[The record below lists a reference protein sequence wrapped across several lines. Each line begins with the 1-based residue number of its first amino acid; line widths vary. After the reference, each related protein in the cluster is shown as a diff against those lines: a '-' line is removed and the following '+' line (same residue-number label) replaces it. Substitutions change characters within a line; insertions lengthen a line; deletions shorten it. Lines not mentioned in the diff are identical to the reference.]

1 MKINN
6 NNHNSFCDFAE
17 DAVAYLYG
25 EIDETQKAKF
35 EKHLSL
41 CSHCEE
47 EVTAFAS
54 VRSSVLNWKAEEFD
68 ILSSPVID
76 IPFEPLPKTVKNVE
90 ISPSWFESL
99 GKLFSFS
106 PFKLA
111 AAACA
116 IFAVGFGLMFFV
128 FDFSAGNELADLKNN
143 NSVVI
148 EVEQPNEN
156 VIKLEIQ
163 TPPVEKSAEKGAD
176 PRISDFEKKSEEIF
190 VQAKSPKKVSSS
202 PAEIVK
208 TQNTAKRLSNSPT
221 DKNPKNTQIKQ
232 NEIEARIQQAPR
244 LNNLPEEGEDR
255 SLRLADLLADLDTE

>member
-1 MKINN
+1 MNN
-6 NNHNSFCDFAE
+6 NNHNSFCGFAE

-47 EVTAFAS
+47 EITAFAT
-54 VRSSVLNWKAEEFD
+54 VRSSVLNWKSEEFD
-68 ILSSPVID
+68 ILASPVID
-76 IPFEPLPKTVKNVE
+76 IPFGQMPKTVENFE
-90 ISPSWFESL
+90 ISRFWLESL
-99 GKLFSFS
+99 LELFSFS
-106 PFKLA
+106 PVKV

-116 IFAVGFGLMFFV
+116 FLVVGFSLMFFV
-128 FDFSAGNELADLKNN
+128 FDFSAGNEFADLKNN
-143 NSVVI
+143 NSFVI
-148 EVEQPNEN
+148 EVEQPTEN
-156 VIKLEIQ
+156 IVEPEIQ
-163 TPPVEKSAEKGAD
+163 TPAVEKIAERETNAK
-176 PRISDFEKKSEEIF
+176 ISNVENKSEEVF
-190 VQAKSPKKVSSS
+190 VQAKSPKKVSPS

-208 TQNTAKRLSNSPT
+208 TQNTPNRLSNSPAV
-221 DKNPKNTQIKQ
+221 KNPKNTLIKQ